1 MALRTGKKRRNKKGT
16 LCRKKSSRV
25 ERTYKSKQVIWLY
38 YFTGELLDLKH
49 GWLLASKLELTT
61 VFLIALVKAVRGSVT
76 LPAAWDALPISTHE
90 VSRNVTLG
98 GEVIPREQLA
108 L

>member
-1 MALRTGKKRRNKKGT
+1 MKVSQPLWLCGQEKKKRR
-16 LCRKKSSRV
+16 RKSSRV
-25 ERTYKSKQVIWLY
+25 ARAYSSKQVMWLY
-38 YFTGELLDLKH
+38 YFMGALLDLKH
-49 GWLLASKLELTT
+49 GSILASKLELTT
-61 VFLIALVKAVRGSVT
+61 VFLIALVKAVRRSVT